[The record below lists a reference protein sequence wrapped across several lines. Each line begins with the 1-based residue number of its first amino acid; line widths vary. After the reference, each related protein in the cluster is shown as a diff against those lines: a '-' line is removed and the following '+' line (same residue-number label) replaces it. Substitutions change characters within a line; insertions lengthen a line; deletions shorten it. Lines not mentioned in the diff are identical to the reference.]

1 MRWRNEKILS
11 DKVLVTSVA
20 VATAKANASSFCLT
34 LSFVVIVISVFY
46 VQCHQNNVSCD
57 CCHRQKY
64 FSVHREDSRKITTK
78 ISHRASV
85 AVLENRNVIKIKLR
99 ARLDTISNQYHH
111 DSIHTLAARL
121 PTWVSDDKNRWES
134 VVEGNIQ
141 KLTQLVRAY
150 LTGNLLTT
158 LRFFQNLFHLQIE
171 RRRTINKYLSRQGFV
186 GEARLFFHILK
197 VLMSSV

>member
-1 MRWRNEKILS
+1 MFYILQVAPSSSIQNLSHGDPSYLNKFKCFLGSSHPPGAIRFSIYYFELLCQIAIMRWRNEKILS

-85 AVLENRNVIKIKLR
+85 AVLENCALV
-99 ARLDTISNQYHH
+99 
-111 DSIHTLAARL
+111 SI
-121 PTWVSDDKNRWES
+121 
-134 VVEGNIQ
+134 Q
-141 KLTQLVRAY
+141 
-150 LTGNLLTT
+150 
-158 LRFFQNLFHLQIE
+158 
-171 RRRTINKYLSRQGFV
+171 
-186 GEARLFFHILK
+186 
-197 VLMSSV
+197 